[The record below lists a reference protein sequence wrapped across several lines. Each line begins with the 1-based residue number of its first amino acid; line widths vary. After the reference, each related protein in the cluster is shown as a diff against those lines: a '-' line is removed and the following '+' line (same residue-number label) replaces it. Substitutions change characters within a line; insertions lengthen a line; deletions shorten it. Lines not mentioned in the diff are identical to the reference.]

1 MAKIYFELDTKT
13 MEAKASIDG
22 KEIPSC
28 TSFSYYSYNKGFDLS
43 IQEKELEMSD
53 DLDVYT
59 THRACGS
66 EIVST
71 SSKDSKKSLSSFAS
85 NIFKRNQ

>member
-13 MEAKASIDG
+13 MEGRASIDG

-28 TSFSYYSYNKGFDLS
+28 SSFSYYSYDKGFDLS

-53 DLDVYT
+53 GLDVYT

-66 EIVST
+66 EIISIT
-71 SSKDSKKSLSSFAS
+71 SEDGKKSMSAFAK